1 MSILLIRPKTPLL
14 PPVPE
19 CVELRRMSVG
29 EHDRNEEHMASQM
42 LLLPQ
47 PPMKSSLVS
56 KTLSRNIGTCKAQK
70 LCGNVRF

>member
-1 MSILLIRPKTPLL
+1 
-14 PPVPE
+14 
-19 CVELRRMSVG
+19 MSVG
-29 EHDRNEEHMASQM
+29 EQDRNEEHTVSQM